1 MTTYNKLVRDGI
13 PAILEQNDQAFKTET
28 LNQDRYI
35 MELKKKLNEEVME
48 YQDAANDEDAL
59 EELADILEVMQ
70 TLVGIH
76 DTSMEEVEKRRVK
89 KAEEYGGFEEKIY
102 LIDVEEK

>member
-13 PAILEQNDQAFKTET
+13 PAILEQNGQAFNTET

-70 TLVGIH
+70 ALVGIH
-76 DTSMEEVEKRRVK
+76 DTTMEDVEKRRAK

-102 LIDVEEK
+102 LVDVEEK